1 MKLKT
6 KIMIFAAAI
15 LLSFVLFSLISSPSA
30 VEMVKTGKQA
40 GYQIISNIVG

>member
-6 KIMIFAAAI
+6 KILIFTAAV
-15 LLSFVLFSLISSPSA
+15 LLSFVLFSLISSPTA
-30 VEMVKTGKQA
+30 VEMVKTGKRA